1 MKSRWNEEEAPQ
13 GDDLDMLVYVSR
25 LLGADTS
32 LVLAGGG
39 NSSVKTTDVDLFGE
53 PLDVLHVKG
62 SGWDMATIER
72 EGFAPLRHDP
82 VERLAEL
89 PELADGLMAAE
100 LRSASLDARA
110 PAPSVESILHAIL
123 PYRFVLHTHADAL
136 LALTN
141 TPDGPALVEE
151 VYGNDVVVVPY
162 VMPGFALARRCAE
175 LFPAERHEG
184 TIGMV
189 LLNHGLFTFAYD
201 ARTAYENHIDLVA
214 RALARVDTG
223 AAAVGSRPAP
233 DTDDAPSVRADA
245 AAPSA
250 LPPHASIRDDLVT
263 APPDEQPAVPSDP
276 AEPPAGTPVVAAAT
290 IDATEDSDRVG
301 PQRAD
306 EVEPSGMKG
315 PAATSDE
322 ITPEQP
328 ASPTVTAD
336 VGAPAVPDGVPR
348 ADAAAVDVPRAE
360 AAPVDVPG
368 SDPAPAEQPG
378 HGEAASWS
386 TEPIGEDLDIGA
398 FGAGDPT
405 AFGTGSGAL
414 GATTAENDTRGAPT
428 VAGGTVGT
436 SGAVTA
442 LAGGR
447 LDERAAV
454 SARTEASPAVRAAAV
469 TLLGELG
476 AVAMLRRD
484 LSAAAGRPLVV
495 RSDTGE
501 DARRFVARDDLAQ
514 VAQVGPATPDHV
526 LRTKRVPLVGR
537 DVDGYV
543 RAYEAY
549 VARHRARLGDRPL
562 VPVDPAPR
570 VVVDPELGL
579 LTAGARASD
588 AAIAAEIYRH
598 TMWVIE
604 RAVELGGY
612 AAVTEADLFD
622 VEYWELEQAKL
633 DRQPAPSPLT
643 GHVALVTGAASGIGR
658 ATAAAL
664 LAEGAAVVGLDL
676 DGAVEEVADGPGY
689 VGVQGDATDISA
701 VASAIEASVRA
712 FGGLDVLV
720 LNAGLFPPPEPVAQ
734 VSPGSWGRALAI
746 HADAALVALQAA
758 HPFLRVSPVGGSV
771 VVVASKNVPAPGT
784 GAAAYSASKAALTQ
798 LARVTALEWGADGIR
813 VNVVHPDAVFDTGLW
828 SDGLV
833 ADRAAAY
840 GLTPAQYR
848 TRNVLGAE
856 VRADH
861 VADAIVALCGPT
873 FARTTGAQIA
883 VDGGNDRV
891 I

>member
-1 MKSRWNEEEAPQ
+1 MKSRWNDEEAPQ
-13 GDDLDMLVYVSR
+13 GDDLDVLVHVSR
-25 LLGADTS
+25 LLGADAS

-39 NSSVKTTDVDLFGE
+39 NSSVKTTDVDLFGD
-53 PLDVLHVKG
+53 PLDILHVKG

-72 EGFAPLRHDP
+72 EGFTPLRQGP

-89 PELADGLMAAE
+89 GELSDSRMAAE
-100 LRSASLDARA
+100 LRAASLDALA
-110 PAPSVESILHAIL
+110 PAPSVESILHAVL

-151 VYGNDVVVVPY
+151 VYGDDVVVVPY

-175 LFPAERHEG
+175 IFPAERHEG

-214 RALARVDTG
+214 RALARVDAGPVATG
-223 AAAVGSRPAP
+223 APRAPAP
-233 DTDDAPSVRADA
+233 GDQA
-245 AAPSA
+245 AA
-250 LPPHASIRDDLVT
+250 
-263 APPDEQPAVPSDP
+263 EAVP
-276 AEPPAGTPVVAAAT
+276 
-290 IDATEDSDRVG
+290 
-301 PQRAD
+301 
-306 EVEPSGMKG
+306 
-315 PAATSDE
+315 
-322 ITPEQP
+322 
-328 ASPTVTAD
+328 
-336 VGAPAVPDGVPR
+336 
-348 ADAAAVDVPRAE
+348 
-360 AAPVDVPG
+360 AAPTEP
-368 SDPAPAEQPG
+368 
-378 HGEAASWS
+378 EAASVEQPEPDPGS
-386 TEPIGEDLDIGA
+386 PSPTETTGEDLDIAA

-405 AFGTGSGAL
+405 AFGAGSGAP
-414 GATTAENDTRGAPT
+414 APAPAEDDVPAVRA
-428 VAGGTVGT
+428 AT
-436 SGAVTA
+436 SGSD
-442 LAGGR
+442 G
-447 LDERAAV
+447 
-454 SARTEASPAVRAAAV
+454 SVRAAAV

-495 RSDTGE
+495 HSDTGE
-501 DARRFVARDDLAQ
+501 EARRFVARDDLAAI
-514 VAQVGPATPDHV
+514 AQVGPATPDHV

-537 DVDGYV
+537 DVAGYV

-549 VARHRARLGDRPL
+549 VDRHRARLGDRPL

-570 VVVDPELGL
+570 VVVDPELGV
-579 LTAGARASD
+579 LTAGTRAAD
-588 AAIAAEIYRH
+588 AAVAAEIYRH

-612 AAVTEADLFD
+612 ASVGEADLFD

-633 DRQPAPSPLT
+633 ARQPPPSPLT
-643 GHVALVTGAASGIGR
+643 GHVALVTGAASGIGL
-658 ATAAAL
+658 ATTRAL

-676 DGAVEEVADGPGY
+676 DA
-689 VGVQGDATDISA
+689 A
-701 VASAIEASVRA
+701 VASAVEASVRQ
-712 FGGLDVLV
+712 FGGLDALV
-720 LNAGLFPPPEPVAQ
+720 LNAGVFPASEPVAE
-734 VSPGSWGRALAI
+734 VSPGSWSQALAVN
-746 HADAALVALQAA
+746 ADAAVVALQAA

-771 VVVASKNVPAPGT
+771 VVVASKNVPAPGR

-828 SDGLV
+828 TDALV
-833 ADRAAAY
+833 AERAAAY
-840 GLTPAQYR
+840 GLTAEQYR

-856 VRADH
+856 VRTGH

>member
-1 MKSRWNEEEAPQ
+1 MKSRWNDEEAPQ
-13 GDDLDMLVYVSR
+13 GDDLDVLVHVSR
-25 LLGADTS
+25 LLGADAS

-39 NSSVKTTDVDLFGE
+39 NSSVKTTDVDLFGDS
-53 PLDVLHVKG
+53 LDVLHVKG

-72 EGFAPLRHDP
+72 EGFTPLRHDP

-89 PELADGLMAAE
+89 DELSDSRMAAE
-100 LRSASLDARA
+100 LRAASLDALA
-110 PAPSVESILHAIL
+110 PAPSVESILHAVL

-141 TPDGPALVEE
+141 TPHGPALVEE
-151 VYGNDVVVVPY
+151 VYGDDVVVVPY

-175 LFPAERHEG
+175 IFPAERHEG

-214 RALARVDTG
+214 RALARVDAGPVAAG
-223 AAAVGSRPAP
+223 ARRAPAP
-233 DTDDAPSVRADA
+233 ADAPAAHADTSA
-245 AAPSA
+245 ATVAPVG
-250 LPPHASIRDDLVT
+250 PPTRGDDVT
-263 APPDEQPAVPSDP
+263 ALGQEQPP
-276 AEPPAGTPVVAAAT
+276 APPAGTDPRAAT
-290 IDATEDSDRVG
+290 GEGGAAG
-301 PQRAD
+301 A
-306 EVEPSGMKG
+306 EPAVD
-315 PAATSDE
+315 AATPA
-322 ITPEQP
+322 TQP
-328 ASPTVTAD
+328 ASGTVPAGPTQPEATSIEQAEPD
-336 VGAPAVPDGVPR
+336 AVSSS
-348 ADAAAVDVPRAE
+348 
-360 AAPVDVPG
+360 PV
-368 SDPAPAEQPG
+368 E
-378 HGEAASWS
+378 
-386 TEPIGEDLDIGA
+386 TIGEDLDIGA

-405 AFGTGSGAL
+405 AFGAGSGAP
-414 GATTAENDTRGAPT
+414 ATTAAEDHVPT
-428 VAGGTVGT
+428 VPTATLGADR
-436 SGAVTA
+436 SAVTP
-442 LAGGR
+442 R
-447 LDERAAV
+447 
-454 SARTEASPAVRAAAV
+454 SEASPAARAAAV

-495 RSDTGE
+495 HSDTGE
-501 DARRFVARDDLAQ
+501 EARRFVARDDLAAI
-514 VAQVGPATPDHV
+514 AQVGPATPDHV

-537 DVDGYV
+537 DVAGYV
-543 RAYEAY
+543 SAYEAY
-549 VARHRARLGDRPL
+549 VDRHRARLGDRPL

-570 VVVDPELGL
+570 LVVDPELGVL
-579 LTAGARASD
+579 AAGTRAAD
-588 AAIAAEIYRH
+588 AAVAAEIYRH

-612 AAVTEADLFD
+612 ASVGEADLFD

-633 DRQPAPSPLT
+633 SRQPPPSPLT
-643 GHVALVTGAASGIGR
+643 GQVALVTGAASGIGL
-658 ATAAAL
+658 ATARAL

-676 DGAVEEVADGPGY
+676 DATVDEVAEDPGY
-689 VGVQGDATDISA
+689 VGVQGDAADIAA
-701 VASAIEASVRA
+701 VASAVETSVRQ
-712 FGGLDVLV
+712 FGGLDALV
-720 LNAGLFPPPEPVAQ
+720 LNAGVFPAPEPVAE
-734 VSPGSWGRALAI
+734 VSPSSWSQALAVN
-746 HADAALVALQAA
+746 ADAAVVALQAA

-771 VVVASKNVPAPGT
+771 VVVASKNVPAPGR

-828 SDGLV
+828 TDALV
-833 ADRAAAY
+833 AERAAAY
-840 GLTPAQYR
+840 GLTAEQYR

-856 VRADH
+856 VGAGH